1 MYFNHSLIYESDS
14 IAETFY
20 QLSLVNHNT
29 IDLVKLLGYSWVSYS
44 PDSNEKTTTFIFR
57 EEHNELLVVKEGV
70 VQKGRWEQLILSNS
84 MLINDGR
91 QELLFNVVYFGNI
104 GMILKKENLEEY
116 LFLIKRSKKNIHEK
130 TFDELIDCFME
141 DYTKVQKQF
150 DNINLEVPESALE
163 FEDIGEFRE
172 YRLFPY
178 VAALGTIVIIIT
190 ILIIVINKFWT

>member
-1 MYFNHSLIYESDS
+1 MYFNHSLIYKSEA

-20 QLSLVNHNT
+20 QLSLVNHNN

-44 PDSNEKTTTFIFR
+44 PDADEKTTTFIFR
-57 EEHNELLVVKEGV
+57 EENNELLVVKEGL
-70 VQKGRWEQLILSNS
+70 VQKGHWEQLVLSNS
-84 MLINDGR
+84 LLINDGH

-116 LFLIKRSKKNIHEK
+116 LFLIKRNKKNYHEK
-130 TFDELIDCFME
+130 TFEELIGLFMD

-150 DNINLEVPESALE
+150 DNINLDTTESSLE

-178 VAALGTIVIIIT
+178 VATLGTIVIILT
-190 ILIIVINKFWT
+190 ILIIIINKFWS